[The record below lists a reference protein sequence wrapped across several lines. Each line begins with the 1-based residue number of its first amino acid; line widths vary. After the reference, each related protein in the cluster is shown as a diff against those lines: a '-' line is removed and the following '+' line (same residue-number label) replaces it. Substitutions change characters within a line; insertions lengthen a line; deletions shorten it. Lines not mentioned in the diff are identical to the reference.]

1 MGICVIED
9 NKRFNEIRV
18 TVSEIIGVG
27 QQRHRV
33 IVSACNELVALSA
46 FSCCRSKV
54 TLRVVAET
62 GVSIKRP
69 SSGGRLISSELKP
82 IETLLWWISYVW
94 LSQDLWRIWLLA
106 LYWPIKIIRN
116 VTNRFIILELWSRK
130 IWIRTWAWNW
140 IIEKIN

>member
-1 MGICVIED
+1 MIED

-62 GVSIKRP
+62 SVSIKRP

-82 IETLLWWISYVW
+82 IETLL
-94 LSQDLWRIWLLA
+94 
-106 LYWPIKIIRN
+106 
-116 VTNRFIILELWSRK
+116 
-130 IWIRTWAWNW
+130 
-140 IIEKIN
+140 